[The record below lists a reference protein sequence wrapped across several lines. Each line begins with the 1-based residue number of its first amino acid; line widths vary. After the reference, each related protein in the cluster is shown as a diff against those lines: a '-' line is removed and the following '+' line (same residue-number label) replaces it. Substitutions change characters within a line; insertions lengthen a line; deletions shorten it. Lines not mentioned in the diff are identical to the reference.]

1 MIKQDFGG
9 EQEVYNHW
17 KTTGIES
24 IIFDGV
30 VYSVKGFK
38 KEHPGGVKLI
48 EMYLGKDIKEVFEE
62 EGHSASALKLLK
74 TLPVVG
80 QIVSNKAK

>member
-1 MIKQDFGG
+1 MTQEFGN
-9 EQEVYNHW
+9 EEEVFNHW
-17 KTTGIES
+17 KETGIES
-24 IIFDGV
+24 IIFEKI

-48 EMYLGKDIKEVFEE
+48 EMNFGKDIKEVFEE

-80 QIVSNKAK
+80 